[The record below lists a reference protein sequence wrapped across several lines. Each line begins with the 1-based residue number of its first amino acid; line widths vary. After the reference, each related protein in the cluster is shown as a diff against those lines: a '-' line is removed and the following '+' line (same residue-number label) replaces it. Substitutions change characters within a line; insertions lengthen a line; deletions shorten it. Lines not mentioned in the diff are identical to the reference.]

1 MLAAWAAGLAA
12 GSALVIQWA
21 VVGKG
26 FTRLTLAVT
35 ILLGVS
41 TAVAGGGVA
50 AWVGCGLA
58 TVAVFTPRSVSVVLA
73 ASAAVSLLVAGA
85 AEGELVLLVTGA
97 LFLGGVTCEMLLGH
111 WYLVDPRL
119 PRSALRRLCLSGLVG
134 AVIDPVA
141 AMVSGASPWGSGDTV
156 TGIGWIALAA
166 ASLLLMIGV
175 WFSLGEKGYPAV
187 MAATGLS
194 YLAVLTTIGT
204 VVLGRVLVTGS
215 GLG

>member
-26 FTRLTLAVT
+26 FTRLTLGVT
-35 ILLGVS
+35 LLLGAS
-41 TAVAGGGVA
+41 TVAAGGGVA
-50 AWVGCGLA
+50 AWVGSGLA
-58 TVAVFTPRSVSVVLA
+58 AVAVFTPRTISVVLA
-73 ASAAVSLLVAGA
+73 AAAAVSSVVAG
-85 AEGELVLLVTGA
+85 EGDVLLLITGA

-119 PRSALRRLCLSGLVG
+119 PRSALRRLCLFGLAG
-134 AVIDPVA
+134 AVVDPITA
-141 AMVSGASPWGSGDTV
+141 IIFGALPWGGSDTV
-156 TGIGWIALAA
+156 TGLGWIVLAA
-166 ASLLLMIGV
+166 ASILLMIGV
-175 WFSLGEKGYPAV
+175 WFSVGEKGYPAV
-187 MAATGLS
+187 MAATGVS

-204 VVLGRVLVTGS
+204 VVLGRVLVSGT